1 MKNEKRIEDLLLESG
16 LIDERQLSKA
26 LSLQA
31 MTAKKFGEILVE
43 EEFIEEEDFINI
55 LSVQLGI
62 SRVDF
67 TNITIDSE
75 AVSSIPYV
83 LAKKHIVLPL
93 KYDEKGNL
101 IVAMNEPL
109 DLIAIEDLKLVTQK
123 RIVPYMATKNEIIS
137 YMEKFYNSS
146 NAEKAIEEFN
156 ESQSGTDKVEEEI
169 EYESSINNAPI
180 VRIVNNIIE
189 KGVRS
194 KASDIHI
201 EPFEHSV
208 RVRMRVD
215 GVLQKLID
223 DLNINT
229 HNAVV
234 SRIKILS
241 DLNIAE
247 RRLPQD
253 GAVIMHID
261 NRDIDFRV
269 SILPTIYGEKVV
281 IRILDKGQ
289 FNLDFNA
296 LHFTNH
302 ELSMVK
308 EFMKAPHGILL
319 VTGPTGSGK
328 STTLYTILKELN
340 SYGDNII
347 TVEDPVELK
356 INGINQVQVN
366 TKTGLT
372 FVEGL
377 RSILRQDPDIIMIG
391 EIRDPETAK
400 IAIRASITG
409 HLVLSTIHTND
420 AVSTITRLVDMGVE
434 SYLVSSSIL
443 GIISQRLVRVL
454 CSRCKTSQRA
464 TREEKHLLNI
474 PEEEDLLLYH
484 PVGCNICN
492 NTGYRGRRGV
502 HEVVKIDKEMR
513 EAISKK
519 RSYDELKDLA
529 IKSGMVPLIKNIKE
543 LVLKGI
549 TTIDEVLDISFFA

>member
-1 MKNEKRIEDLLLESG
+1 MSELLLKNG
-16 LIDERQLSKA
+16 LIQENQLAKA

-31 MTAKKFGEILVE
+31 VSTKTLEEILLE
-43 EEFIEEEDFINI
+43 EKFIDEEDLINI
-55 LSVQLGI
+55 RSFQLGI
-62 SRVDF
+62 PRVNF
-67 TNITIDSE
+67 LNITIDPK
-75 AVSSIPYV
+75 AVSSIPYI

-93 KYDEKGNL
+93 KYDEKNKL
-101 IVAMNEPL
+101 MVAMNKPL
-109 DLIAIEDLKLVTQK
+109 DLFAMEDLKLVTQK
-123 RIVPYMATKNEIIS
+123 AIIPYMATKSEIIS
-137 YMEKFYNSS
+137 YIEKFYNSS
-146 NAEKAIEEFN
+146 DAQKAIEEFN
-156 ESQSGTDKVEEEI
+156 KSQNIVDKVEEEI
-169 EYESSINNAPI
+169 EDESYINNAPI
-180 VRIVNNIIE
+180 VRIVHNIIE

-208 RVRMRVD
+208 YVRMRVD

-229 HNAVV
+229 HNALV
-234 SRIKILS
+234 SRIKVLS

-261 NRDIDFRV
+261 NRDIDFRI

-296 LHFTNH
+296 LHFTEC
-302 ELSMVK
+302 ELLMVK
-308 EFMKAPHGILL
+308 DFMKAPHGIVLI
-319 VTGPTGSGK
+319 TGPTGSGK

-340 SYGDNII
+340 SYQDNII

-366 TKTGLT
+366 MKAGLT

-391 EIRDPETAK
+391 EIRDSETAK

-434 SYLVSSSIL
+434 PYLVSSSIL

-454 CSRCKTSQRA
+454 CNRCKTSYKA
-464 TREEKHLLNI
+464 TSEEKQLLDI
-474 PEEEDLLLYH
+474 SEEEFLLYH
-484 PVGCNICN
+484 PVGCNACN
-492 NTGYRGRRGV
+492 NTGYKGRRGV
-502 HEVVKIDKEMR
+502 HEVVRVDKEMR
-513 EAISKK
+513 EAIAKK
-519 RSYDELKDLA
+519 FSYDQLTDLA
-529 IKSGMVPLIKNIKE
+529 KKSGMVPLINNAKE

-549 TTIDEVLDISFFA
+549 TSIDEVVNISFFD

>member
-1 MKNEKRIEDLLLESG
+1 MKKEKQMGDLLLKSG
-16 LIDERQLSKA
+16 VIDENQLSKA
-26 LSLQA
+26 FSVQA
-31 MTAKKFGEILVE
+31 KTAKKLEDVLLE
-43 EEFIEEEDFINI
+43 EAFVDEEDLINI
-55 LSVQLGI
+55 LSLQLGI
-62 SRVDF
+62 PRVNF
-67 TNITIDSE
+67 MNITIDSE
-75 AVSSIPYV
+75 AVSSIPYI

-93 KYDEKGNL
+93 KYDEKSNL
-101 IVAMNEPL
+101 IVAMNQPL

-123 RIVPYMATKNEIIS
+123 RIIPYMATKSEIIS
-137 YMEKFYNSS
+137 YIEKFYNSS
-146 NAEKAIEEFN
+146 DAQKAIEEFN
-156 ESQSGTDKVEEEI
+156 KSQSVEDRVQEEI
-169 EYESSINNAPI
+169 EDESYINNAPI

-208 RVRMRVD
+208 YVRMRVD

-253 GAVIMHID
+253 GALIMHID
-261 NRDIDFRV
+261 NRDIDFRI

-302 ELSMVK
+302 ERSMVND
-308 EFMKAPHGILL
+308 FMKAPHGIVL

-328 STTLYTILKELN
+328 STTLYTILRELN
-340 SYGDNII
+340 SHEENII

-366 TKTGLT
+366 MKTGLT

-391 EIRDPETAK
+391 EIRDSETAK

-420 AVSTITRLVDMGVE
+420 AVSTITRLIDMGVE
-434 SYLVSSSIL
+434 PYLVSSSIL

-454 CSRCKTSQRA
+454 CSRCKTICKA
-464 TREEKHLLNI
+464 TSEEQQLLNM
-474 PEEEDLLLYH
+474 PEEELLLHY

-502 HEVVKIDKEMR
+502 HEVVKIDKKMR
-513 EAISKK
+513 EAISKGF
-519 RSYDELKDLA
+519 SYDQLTDLA
-529 IKSGMVPLIKNIKE
+529 KKSGMVPLIQNAKE

-549 TTIDEVLDISFFA
+549 TTIDEVLNISFFD

>member
-31 MTAKKFGEILVE
+31 MTTKKIGEILVE